1 VRIAV
6 VSPFLDRKHGTER
19 CLIEQLE
26 RAPDDIEIHIYSQSI
41 QDLRGVHRYEAGTA
55 EAAGHRLL
63 WHKVSTFP
71 GPHLFR
77 YLFWFAANRI
87 FRWRDAHFRRPA
99 CELTYSAGINALDT
113 DAVAVHIVF
122 HEFYQRVVSQLAVR
136 ETPFTSWPRLMHRR
150 LYYRLIMALERKVY
164 SNPQV
169 SLAAVSSLVGAQ
181 LHKHFQRS
189 DVRIIPN
196 GVDTEE
202 LSPSRRLSQRNGA
215 RAKFSLRKD
224 DFVVLLIGNDWKK
237 KGLDGLI
244 RALAEIHE
252 LPWKLL
258 VVGSDEPSPYKQDLR
273 DRGLS
278 ERVTFLKPSPD
289 VLQFYAAADA
299 YAGPSLEDAYG
310 LPVLEAM
317 ACGLPVVCSAY
328 AGVSEIVSHGV
339 DGIILNDPQASGEMV
354 KALRSLIMDP
364 DLCAGLGAQAAVTA
378 RKHSWSN
385 NAAATWEWLR
395 EVAREKDRRRTASR

>member
-6 VSPFLDRKHGTER
+6 VSPFLDRKYGTER

-26 RAPDDIEIHIYSQSI
+26 RTPGDIEVHVYSQRI
-41 QDLRGVHRYEAGTA
+41 RDLRGIRHYKVGTA
-55 EAAGHRLL
+55 DASDHRLL
-63 WHKVSTFP
+63 WHKVFTLP

-77 YLFWFAANRI
+77 YIFWFGANRI
-87 FRWRDAHFRRPA
+87 CRWWDTHFRKQA
-99 CELTYSAGINALDT
+99 YELTYSPGVNAMDA

-122 HEFYQRVVSQLAVR
+122 HEFYRRVVSQLAFR
-136 ETPFTSWPRLMHRR
+136 ETALTSWPRLIHRR
-150 LYYRLIMALERKVY
+150 LYYGLIMALERRVY
-164 SNPQV
+164 SNPEV
-169 SLAAVSSLVGAQ
+169 SLAAVSSLVGEQ
-181 LHKHFQRS
+181 LLEHFQRS

-202 LSPSRRLSQRNGA
+202 LSPARRLSERKAA
-215 RAKFSLRKD
+215 REKFSLRTE

-244 RALAEIHE
+244 RALAEIRQ

-258 VVGSDEPSPYKQDLR
+258 VVGSDEPSLYKQGLR
-273 DRGLS
+273 DGGLF

-317 ACGLPVVCSAY
+317 ACGLPVVCSAN
-328 AGVSEIVSHGV
+328 AGVSEVVSHGV
-339 DGIILNDPQASGEMV
+339 DGIILDDPQASGEMA

-364 DLCAGLGAQAAVTA
+364 DLCAGLGAEAAVTA

-395 EVAREKDRRRTASR
+395 EVAREKDRRRTVDR